1 MTFRTLL
8 NRERDEDPMPD
19 TIFERVRSIVAN
31 RVGLAPSKVTLATS
45 LADDLEVDGL
55 EKIELI
61 MELEDVFDVMISDR
75 VAETIV
81 TIQDAVNYVE
91 RQRSRKSIMWPG
103 PWSVSL

>member
-1 MTFRTLL
+1 
-8 NRERDEDPMPD
+8 MPD

-81 TIQDAVNYVE
+81 TIRDAVNYVE
-91 RQRSRKSIMWPG
+91 RQRRRQPMTWPDS
-103 PWSVSL
+103 WSVSV

>member
-31 RVGLAPSKVTLATS
+31 RLGLAPRKVTLATS
-45 LADDLEVDGL
+45 LADDMEVDGL

-61 MELEDVFDVMISDR
+61 IELEDVFDVMISDR

-81 TIQDAVNYVE
+81 TIRDAVNYVE
-91 RQRSRKSIMWPG
+91 RQRRRQPMTWPDS
-103 PWSVSL
+103 WSVSV

>member
-8 NRERDEDPMPD
+8 NRERDEHPMPD

-81 TIQDAVNYVE
+81 TIRDAVNYVE
-91 RQRSRKSIMWPG
+91 RQRRRQPMTWPDSWG
-103 PWSVSL
+103 VSV

>member
-81 TIQDAVNYVE
+81 TIRDAVNYVE
-91 RQRSRKSIMWPG
+91 RQRRRQPMTWPDS
-103 PWSVSL
+103 WSVSV